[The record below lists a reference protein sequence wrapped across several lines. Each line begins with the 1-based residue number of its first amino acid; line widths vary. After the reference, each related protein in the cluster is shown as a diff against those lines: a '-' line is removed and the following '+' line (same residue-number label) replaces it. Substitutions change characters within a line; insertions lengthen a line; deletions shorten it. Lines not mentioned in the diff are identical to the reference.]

1 MAQHVKITTL
11 ATVSPSVPTHLE
23 GQVLVDN
30 MRAFWQEQLA
40 PVLPDRPDLIVLPEM
55 CDRYRGFTPTQA
67 AEYYHMR
74 GEQLLDFFS
83 EVARAHKCYIAYSGV
98 REAGD
103 GSFRNATRM
112 INRMGDVVGTYHKN
126 HVVIPETTEWG
137 VLCGTAAPIIECDF
151 GRVAC
156 AICFDLN
163 FDELRLK
170 YVAAKP
176 DLILFPSLYH
186 GGLMQAYWAYSC
198 RAHFVGACSG
208 LPSSILSPL
217 GEVLATNGTF
227 FNFATATVNLDCRI
241 AHYDENWEKLQAL
254 KAAYG
259 PQVTIH
265 DPGLIGSFLVTS
277 EATGISAAQMLQEFE
292 IELLDDYMAR
302 SIAHQLEPKH
312 QGIDA

>member
-1 MAQHVKITTL
+1 MARRVKITTL
-11 ATVSPSVPTHLE
+11 ATVSPTVPAPLT
-23 GQVLVDN
+23 GQPLVDN

-55 CDRYRGFTPTQA
+55 CDRYRGFSPAQA
-67 AEYYHMR
+67 AQYYGVR

-83 EVARAHKCYIAYSGV
+83 TVAHKHNCYIAYSGV
-98 REAGD
+98 RESGD
-103 GSFRNATRM
+103 GTFRNATRI
-112 INRMGDVVGTYHKN
+112 INRAGEVVGTYHKN

-163 FDELRLK
+163 FDALRLQ
-170 YVAAKP
+170 YVAARP

-186 GGLMQAYWAYSC
+186 GGLMQSYWAYSC

-208 LPSSILSPL
+208 LPSAILSPL
-217 GEVLATNGTF
+217 GETLATSATF
-227 FNFATATVNLDCRI
+227 FNYATATVNLDCCI
-241 AHYDENWEKLQAL
+241 AHYDENWGKLQAL

-259 PQVTIH
+259 PQVTIR

-277 EATGISAAQMLQEFE
+277 EAEGVSAAQMTQEFG

-302 SIAHQLEPKH
+302 SLAHQHEPRH
-312 QGIDA
+312 RES